1 MRYIE
6 GIDRKR
12 IAYPEYIDDYITDD
26 NPVRV
31 IDAFVDSL
39 DLVELGFRNAIPSHT
54 GRLGFDRKDL
64 LRLYIYGYMNKIT
77 SSRRLEAEATRNIEL
92 MWLIRKLRPDFKT
105 IANFRKDNKDAIQ
118 KVFKQ
123 FIALCKQWDLF
134 GMEVVAVDGSKF
146 RASNSKKNN
155 LNQKN
160 LARKI
165 KYLEEKIQEYM
176 AQTDENDNQ
185 EESIKKPNAQEI
197 KERIKELKTR
207 KELYE
212 NYQQE
217 LKKKIQT
224 KSPLSIQMQDSWL

>member
-12 IAYPEYIDDYITDD
+12 KISYPEYIDDYITED

-39 DLVELGFRNAIPSHT
+39 DMVELGFKNAIPSHT
-54 GRLGFDRKDL
+54 GRLGFDPKDL
-64 LRLYIYGYMNKIT
+64 LKLYIYGYMNRIT

-92 MWLIRKLRPDFKT
+92 MWLLRRLKPDHKV
-105 IANFRKDNKDAIQ
+105 IADFRKNNKDAIQ

-123 FIALCKQWDLF
+123 FVALCKQWDLF
-134 GMEVVAVDGSKF
+134 GMEVVAIDGSKF

-155 LNQKN
+155 FNEKN

-165 KYLEEKIQEYM
+165 KYLEEKIQKYM
-176 AQTDENDNQ
+176 TQTDENDSCK
-185 EESIKKPNAQEI
+185 ESSRKPSTQEI
-197 KERIKELKTR
+197 KD
-207 KELYE
+207 
-212 NYQQE
+212 
-217 LKKKIQT
+217 
-224 KSPLSIQMQDSWL
+224 M